1 MDSCG
6 IDGVESEQQT
16 GERPQKMPLTTAA
29 KQIRPN
35 SALSTASNL
44 PHAHIV
50 EVAAREF
57 AAMSPRTRTET
68 PCSLTPINAT
78 GF

>member
-50 EVAAREF
+50 EVAARE
-57 AAMSPRTRTET
+57 ARRCRRELAQRRRV
-68 PCSLTPINAT
+68 A
-78 GF
+78 